1 MCSEQQVMTL
11 VKEAKIHEK
20 NNTQEAAKK
29 YLEAAKALLELS
41 SHHPEKE
48 NEYIDVA
55 NRMYTKAKKLKANEI
70 SNDTQGTTISKPKN
84 DITFSSIAGLE
95 ELKQDIR
102 FKIIEPLKN
111 PELFAYYHKTIGGG
125 VLMYGPPGCGKTL
138 IAKATANEAK
148 ATFIHV
154 KSSDIKSK
162 FVGETEKN
170 IAELFAQARKNQP
183 SIIFFDEFEA
193 LGGDRA
199 EGLSHERSAVAQ
211 LLTEMDGVDS
221 GDQQILLLAATN
233 EPWAIDAAL
242 RREGRFGTTIF
253 IPPPDLAAR
262 EQILQLQMQKRPTE
276 KINFSLLGQMTEGFS
291 GADLKAASEY
301 ATNLAL
307 KESLLTGK
315 KRKITQKDMEIAI
328 TKTQSVLRQWFAK
341 AREQVV
347 KKKLE
352 ESFKELVEKANQ
364 LKNFQISI
372 SSAPVS
378 PILLSST
385 PQLLAT

>member
-1 MCSEQQVMTL
+1 MCSEQRVMTL
-11 VKEAKIHEK
+11 VKEAKLQEES
-20 NNTQEAAKK
+20 NAQEAAKK
-29 YLEAAKALLELS
+29 YFEAAKALLELS

-48 NEYIDVA
+48 NEYMDVA
-55 NRMYTKAKKLKANEI
+55 NRMYNKAKKLKSSAM
-70 SNDTQGTTISKPKN
+70 QGTTISKPKN
-84 DITFSSIAGLE
+84 DITFASIAGLE

-111 PELFAYYHKTIGGG
+111 PELFKYYHKTVGGG

-262 EQILQLQMQKRPTE
+262 EQILELQMQKRPTE
-276 KINFSLLGQMTEGFS
+276 KIDYSAFAQLTEGFS
-291 GADLKAASEY
+291 GADIKAVCEY

-315 KRKITQKDMEIAI
+315 KRKITLEDMQTAIA
-328 TKTQSVLRQWFAK
+328 KTQSVLKQWFAK

-352 ESFKELVEKANQ
+352 ESFKELVETANK
-364 LKNFQISI
+364 LKNYPTSHFQLNTSL
-372 SSAPVS
+372 P
-378 PILLSST
+378 LSLPS
-385 PQLLAT
+385 PQLILS

>member
-1 MCSEQQVMTL
+1 MCSEQRVMTL
-11 VKEAKIHEK
+11 VKEAKLQEES
-20 NNTQEAAKK
+20 NAQEAAKK
-29 YLEAAKALLELS
+29 YFEAAKALLELS

-48 NEYIDVA
+48 NEYMDVA
-55 NRMYTKAKKLKANEI
+55 NRMYNKAKKLKSSAM
-70 SNDTQGTTISKPKN
+70 QGTTISKPKN
-84 DITFSSIAGLE
+84 DITFASIAGLE

-111 PELFAYYHKTIGGG
+111 PELFKYYHKTVGGG

-262 EQILQLQMQKRPTE
+262 EQILELQMQKRPTE
-276 KINFSLLGQMTEGFS
+276 KIDYSAFAQLTEGFS
-291 GADLKAASEY
+291 GADIKAVCEY

-315 KRKITQKDMEIAI
+315 KRKITLEDMQTAIA
-328 TKTQSVLRQWFAK
+328 KTQSVLKQWFAK

-352 ESFKELVEKANQ
+352 ESFKELVETANK
-364 LKNFQISI
+364 LKNYPTSHFQLN
-372 SSAPVS
+372 SSLP
-378 PILLSST
+378 LSLPS
-385 PQLLAT
+385 PQLILS